1 MSDVQYPTLFLNACM
16 HTPTCW
22 HNFKLLQLWQSPVA
36 EGFYNGIVC
45 LLFDKD
51 GKDLRWRLISQ
62 WYHGTKIFRIN
73 GDYYDLQ
80 MMYSH
85 PAPCDLCHYSE
96 WCTCSSGCAGDKI
109 ALQFRTATLYPY
121 AYNLQADEILNMI
134 KLSGILTQSF
144 IELVAV
150 IVGVFFFF

>member
-1 MSDVQYPTLFLNACM
+1 MT
-16 HTPTCW
+16 
-22 HNFKLLQLWQSPVA
+22 VA

-45 LLFDKD
+45 LLFD
-51 GKDLRWRLISQ
+51 KDLRWRLISQ

-96 WCTCSSGCAGDKI
+96 WCTCSSGCVGDKI

-150 IVGVFFFF
+150 IVGVFFFFIEDESKVTKILGVPSFQ